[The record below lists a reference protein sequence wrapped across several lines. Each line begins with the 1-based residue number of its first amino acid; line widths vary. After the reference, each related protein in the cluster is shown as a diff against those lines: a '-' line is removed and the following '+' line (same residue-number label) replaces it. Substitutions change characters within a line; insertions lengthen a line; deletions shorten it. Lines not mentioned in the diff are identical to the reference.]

1 NTGELGRPYS
11 AGGTVVEDRPSLEW
25 PPNSRIIL
33 DRQNFPGHH
42 NSFGSGIW
50 LAATGPNGRR
60 YAFSGAVS
68 NDNGEA
74 VPVVGVHSIP
84 IEVRRIENYPVLA
97 DGSLNPTFDP
107 DEAEEI
113 IIPSWDTP
121 TGIRV
126 RRTSRAWSYPGY
138 DSFIIYEYEFE
149 NITQDVLRDVF
160 ITFAGTYAPSTFGY
174 QRNHGEWTEASFRGQ
189 PPAGVGDH
197 FARFDLKRWMSYNH
211 EREGLPEDAFFDMWS
226 QPGGR
231 GGLNAPQAAGML
243 ILHYDYEHLASRA
256 ETQQVFLL

>member
-113 IIPSWDTP
+113 IISSWDTP

-160 ITFAGTYAPSTFGY
+160 ITFAGTYAPSMFGY
-174 QRNHGEWTEASFRGQ
+174 QRNHGE
-189 PPAGVGDH
+189 
-197 FARFDLKRWMSYNH
+197 
-211 EREGLPEDAFFDMWS
+211 GLPEDACLDMWS

-256 ETQQVFLL
+256 ETQQVFLLPADSLWMWDENGKAKQPFLLRYENGNLYEG